1 MISFKGFLVGLFA
14 SNEQTADTEAAREA
28 GRRDAREMIGAYAE
42 AFREEA
48 STIFAGTRQQ
58 VLYLTP
64 EDVREIPAVSTRDE
78 YATRSRAELMTDA
91 RNRGLETNRS
101 MTKDDLVDLL
111 CR

>member
-1 MISFKGFLVGLFA
+1 MISFKGFLVGLFT

-48 STIFAGTRQQ
+48 STILSGTRQQ
-58 VLYLTP
+58 VLYLEP
-64 EDVREIPAVSTRDE
+64 EDVRELPVSTRDE
-78 YATRSRAELMTDA
+78 YASRSRAELMTDA